1 MPPRQRTDV
10 LGFTP
15 DPRGLLPEVGS
26 PGAAGPSHAF
36 RVQRSADLVNLQVR
50 AYGLDLVADEGGP
63 ALLPGDDGGR
73 LEVRFPFQHLGEQAF
88 YEDGDATN
96 PGTEPPGAPPVR
108 ALAAYGSRL
117 VFAVPAGERIAYTVE
132 GVLDAMR
139 RLALVVVPLAQPRPP
154 LRWGSRQLADA
165 VVLPGGF
172 GLAVSDEGLALT
184 RVETAFAPTTWS
196 TADLLRAG
204 AQVRAARALF
214 VDEPA
219 GRRVGTFRPPLSE
232 LVTELPPLREF
243 SRRPR
248 APRSDE
254 TAIEA
259 PYRLLLSPSTAGGF
273 THTTAASTAPGDDSR
288 VELWHTRLG
297 TRSVVDGVASVSERP
312 GRQKAVRAVWARD
325 KDGQEPTGHDL
336 LPFRM
341 SLDGFDRVML
351 VRQSSDP
358 AEAPP
363 EPVDVQKLYLSSLG
377 AWLDLHGAWDVDRY
391 PGTLP
396 TVESWDHR
404 APMGRDAYVKVTY
417 PGYLFPFGHRAS
429 LIKVTERRIAAG
441 PAGPVAW
448 LFQHKFLVVREP
460 VRTYADRELPFK
472 EVRLRPTVTPWIADP
487 LLPGT
492 PFAPRDE
499 DLFWPVVLGQKFRFT
514 LDCLDQDARAVRVQA
529 PLLFVARH
537 LPRPPVSA
545 GDITAEYLTD
555 STVGADG
562 QSVAFAESRIPG
574 DAAMETVSLSFTGVP
589 GAAGTMRSRPLLSR
603 AQVVVPAMR
612 HLAPAAPPAVVAYAA
627 PYVASGFG
635 GGNAGEVFLEVADG
649 GQVDVSFAGS
659 TETGGGF
666 LAPNL
671 PVRGLSRATG
681 AVGDVATA
689 AAGTMDPAAFF
700 AGLLPKLFGLFELT
714 DLLAA
719 VGLELP
725 AFVSEAVDA
734 VAAMLTD
741 VEALRGAVTGAADRL
756 ASEAA
761 GAATQPLKDAAAA
774 ARADLLA
781 ATATLSTAADQ
792 VQAAVQALLDPGAGG
807 APADPVAALTDLL
820 AQLAAPVDAVA
831 GVLAG
836 HALPASVTALLER
849 PVRALQPVLAAGAV
863 ADTVAAVLRFAQGVD
878 PAGLAVRAR
887 YDWTTP
893 LRNFSFDEADP
904 SDDDALF
911 VGRAATLRLSVDA
924 RASGTGGTGVDVLAE
939 LTDFSLNLLPGAP
952 LMRLRFDRLGF
963 RTATG
968 RKADVDL
975 AFGGMEFCGVLGFV
989 QTLRELIPLD
999 GFSDPPFLD
1008 VAPEGI
1014 TAGFDLA
1021 LPSVAVGVFSLEN
1034 ISLHAD
1040 ARIPFLGEALTV
1052 GFSFCT
1058 REKPFVL
1065 TVMCIGGGGFVGVRL
1080 SPKGMVLLEMSL
1092 EAGAR
1097 LSIDLGVASGSV
1109 SVMVGIYLRLEAD
1122 AGSLTGYLRIR
1133 GEVDVLGLISA
1144 SITLELSLTYDFPT
1158 GKMIGRASLEIEV
1171 DVFLLSFSV
1180 TVTCE
1185 RRLAGSNGDP
1195 TMAELMGVEADGSS
1209 PAWDDYCT
1217 AFADDS
1223 GS

>member
-1 MPPRQRTDV
+1 
-10 LGFTP
+10 
-15 DPRGLLPEVGS
+15 
-26 PGAAGPSHAF
+26 
-36 RVQRSADLVNLQVR
+36 
-50 AYGLDLVADEGGP
+50 
-63 ALLPGDDGGR
+63 
-73 LEVRFPFQHLGEQAF
+73 
-88 YEDGDATN
+88 
-96 PGTEPPGAPPVR
+96 
-108 ALAAYGSRL
+108 
-117 VFAVPAGERIAYTVE
+117 
-132 GVLDAMR
+132 
-139 RLALVVVPLAQPRPP
+139 
-154 LRWGSRQLADA
+154 
-165 VVLPGGF
+165 
-172 GLAVSDEGLALT
+172 
-184 RVETAFAPTTWS
+184 
-196 TADLLRAG
+196 
-204 AQVRAARALF
+204 ARALF

-219 GRRVGTFRPPLSE
+219 GRRSGRTRPPLTE
-232 LVTELPPLREF
+232 VVTELAPLRAF
-243 SRRPR
+243 RQRPR

-273 THTTAASTAPGDDSR
+273 THATAAQTAPGDASR

-297 TRSVVDGVASVSERP
+297 TRSVLDGVAGVSERA

-325 KDGQEPTGHDL
+325 KDGQEPPAHDT

-341 SLDGFDRVML
+341 SLDGLDRVIL
-351 VRQSSDP
+351 VRQSADP
-358 AEAPP
+358 SVAPP
-363 EPVDVQKLYLSSLG
+363 QPVDVSKLYLSSLG
-377 AWLDLHGAWDVDRY
+377 AWLDLHGAWEIGPY
-391 PGTLP
+391 AGAQPPLP
-396 TVESWDHR
+396 SIESWDHR
-404 APMGRDAYVKVTY
+404 AAMGRDAYVKVSY

-429 LIKVTERRIAAG
+429 LIKVTERRIAPG

-448 LFQHKFLVVREP
+448 LFQHRFLVVREP

-487 LLPGT
+487 PDDT
-492 PFAPRDE
+492 
-499 DLFWPVVLGQKFRFT
+499 LFWPVVLGQRFRFT
-514 LDCLDQDARAVRVQA
+514 LDCLDQDARAVRLQA
-529 PLLFVARH
+529 PLLFVAAH
-537 LPRPPVSA
+537 LPSGGVSA
-545 GDITAEYLTD
+545 ADITAEYLTD
-555 STVGADG
+555 ASVAADG
-562 QSVAFAESRIPG
+562 QSVAFAESSTPG
-574 DAAMETVSLSFTGVP
+574 DAAMETLTLTFTGEP
-589 GAAGTMRSRPLLSR
+589 GPAGSMRSRPRLTR

-612 HLAPAAPPAVVAYAA
+612 HLAPAAPPTEVTYAV
-627 PYVASGFG
+627 PYVVSGFG
-635 GGNAGEVFLEVADG
+635 AGNPGEVFLAVADG
-649 GQVDVSFAGS
+649 GKVDVSFAGN
-659 TETGGGF
+659 TESGGGF

-671 PVRGLSRATG
+671 PVRGMSRANG
-681 AVGDVATA
+681 AIGDVASA
-689 AAGTMDPAAFF
+689 AAGTLQPGPFF
-700 AGLLPKLFGLFELT
+700 AGLLPRLFGLFELT
-714 DLLAA
+714 DLLEA

-741 VEALRGAVTGAADRL
+741 VDALRSAVTGAADRL
-756 ASEAA
+756 AAETA
-761 GAATQPLKDAAAA
+761 GAATQPLRDAAAA

-781 ATATLSTAADQ
+781 ATATLSATADQ
-792 VQAAVQALLDPGAGG
+792 VQATVQALLDPGAGA
-807 APADPVAALTDLL
+807 APADPVTELSTLL

-836 HALPASVTALLER
+836 HTLPTSVTALLDR

-863 ADTVAAVLRFAQGVD
+863 ADTVAAVLRFVQGVD

-893 LRNFSFDEADP
+893 LRNFSFDDPDP

-911 VGRAATLRLSVDA
+911 VGRTATLRLAVDA
-924 RASGTGGTGVDVLAE
+924 RASGSGGTGVDVLAE
-939 LTDFSLNLLPGAP
+939 LTDFRLNLLPGAP
-952 LMRLRFDRLGF
+952 LMRLRFDRLAF

-989 QTLRELIPLD
+989 QTLRDLIPLD

-1058 REKPFVL
+1058 RDRPFVL

-1097 LSIDLGVASGSV
+1097 LSIDFGVASGSV

-1122 AGSLTGYLRIR
+1122 AGSLTGYLRLR
-1133 GEVDVLGLISA
+1133 GEVDVLGLVSA
-1144 SITLELSLTYDFPT
+1144 SLTLELSLTYDFPT

-1171 DVFLLSFSV
+1171 EVFLLSFSV

-1195 TMAELMGVEADGSS
+1195 TMAELLGVAADGSS
-1209 PAWDDYCT
+1209 PAWDAYCT